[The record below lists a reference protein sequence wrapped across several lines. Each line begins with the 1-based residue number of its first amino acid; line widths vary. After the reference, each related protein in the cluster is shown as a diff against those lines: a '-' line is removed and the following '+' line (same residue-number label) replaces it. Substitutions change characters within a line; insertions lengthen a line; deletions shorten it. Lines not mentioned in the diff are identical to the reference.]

1 LYLSNTFPDRSVEL
15 QRTGLIAMRKD
26 PLEIFTEEKRRGSR
40 STQLQNYR
48 VEIKLVGEP
57 IYQFRVVDV
66 SSKGAGLLVNESSRF
81 LEKIKVGQV
90 VDADFISPQ
99 GSNPSG
105 LYHAEIRHITQAD
118 ESRYKGLQLVGI
130 LILEKLIRA

>member
-1 LYLSNTFPDRSVEL
+1 
-15 QRTGLIAMRKD
+15 MCKD
-26 PLEIFTEEKRRGSR
+26 PTEKMTEEKRQESR

-66 SSKGAGLLVNESSRF
+66 SPKGAGLLVNENSQF
-81 LEKIKVGQV
+81 LKKIEVGQV

-105 LYHAEIRHITQAD
+105 LYQAEIRHITQAD
-118 ESRYKGLQLVGI
+118 ESRYKALRLVGI
-130 LILEKLIRA
+130 RIREKLIPA

>member
-1 LYLSNTFPDRSVEL
+1 
-15 QRTGLIAMRKD
+15 MRKD
-26 PLEIFTEEKRRGSR
+26 PSEKMTEERRQESR
-40 STQLQNYR
+40 STQIQNYR

-66 SSKGAGLLVNESSRF
+66 SPKGAGLLVNESSRF
-81 LEKIKVGQV
+81 LKKIEVGQV

-105 LYHAEIRHITQAD
+105 LYQAEVRHITQAN
-118 ESRYKGLQLVGI
+118 ESRYKGLRLVGI
-130 LILEKLIRA
+130 LIRERLNQS

>member
-1 LYLSNTFPDRSVEL
+1 MS
-15 QRTGLIAMRKD
+15 KD
-26 PLEIFTEEKRRGSR
+26 PTEKMTEEKRQESR

-66 SSKGAGLLVNESSRF
+66 SPKGAGLLVNESSRF
-81 LEKIKVGQV
+81 LKKIEVGQV

-105 LYHAEIRHITQAD
+105 LHQAEIRHITQTD
-118 ESRYKGLQLVGI
+118 ESPYKGLRLVGI
-130 LILEKLIRA
+130 LIRERFIQS